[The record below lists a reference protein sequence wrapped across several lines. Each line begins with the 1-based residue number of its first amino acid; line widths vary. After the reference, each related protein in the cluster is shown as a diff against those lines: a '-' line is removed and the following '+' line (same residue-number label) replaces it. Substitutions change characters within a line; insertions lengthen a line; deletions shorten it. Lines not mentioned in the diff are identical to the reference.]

1 MDRIDMLRAFVA
13 VVDAGSFTAAG
24 ERLRMSNKLVSKYV
38 AALEQRIG
46 TTLLH
51 RTTRALSLTADG
63 ETYLAQARRALAGFD
78 ALDAAL
84 DSGQG
89 ALSGNLRITAPATF
103 GEMFVTELT
112 HDFLRDHPRV
122 TIDLELTDR
131 YINLP
136 AEAFDIA
143 IRIGNLSDSSMMS
156 RRLGQTE
163 AWVVASP
170 AYLAINGVPQVPDD
184 LRDHQ
189 CIRDTND
196 SSFNRTSFVVAGKPI
211 SLALQARIS
220 VNSAGAVCRLA
231 LAGEG
236 VAIVPAFAVQSEVA
250 AGRLIRLLAAYAT
263 SQLDIQALHMP
274 RPFPVPRVSAY
285 LDYLRDRLRPRLRQE
300 SPRDS

>member
-24 ERLRMSNKLVSKYV
+24 QRLRMSNKLVSKYV
-38 AALEQRIG
+38 AALEERIG

-63 ETYLAQARRALAGFD
+63 EAYLAQARRALSAFE
-78 ALDAAL
+78 ALDASL
-84 DSGQG
+84 NRDQG
-89 ALSGNLRITAPATF
+89 ALSGHLRITAPATF
-103 GEMFVTELT
+103 GELFVTELT

-143 IRIGNLSDSSMMS
+143 IRIGNLSDSSMLS
-156 RRLGQTE
+156 RKLGQTT

-170 AYLAINGVPQVPDD
+170 AYLALNGTPLQPTD
-184 LRDHQ
+184 LRDHR

-196 SSFNRTSFVVAGKPI
+196 SSFNRTSFVVAGQPV

-236 VAIVPAFAVQSEVA
+236 VAIVPAFAVEAQVRE
-250 AGRLIRLLAAYAT
+250 GRLIRLLQPYAT
-263 SQLDIQALHMP
+263 SQLDIQALHLP
-274 RPFPVPRVSAY
+274 RPFAVPRVTAY
-285 LDYLRDRLRPRLRQE
+285 LDFLRDRLRPRLTPE
-300 SPRDS
+300 PHPDS

>member
-38 AALEQRIG
+38 AALEDRIG

-63 ETYLAQARRALAGFD
+63 ETYLAQARRALTAFE
-78 ALDAAL
+78 ALEGVL
-84 DSGQG
+84 DRDQ
-89 ALSGNLRITAPATF
+89 ATLSGNLRITAPATF
-103 GEMFVTELT
+103 GEIFVTALT

-143 IRIGNLSDSSMMS
+143 IRIGNLGDSSMMS
-156 RRLGQTE
+156 RKLGRTE

-170 AYLAINGVPQVPDD
+170 AYLAISGVPQVPGD
-184 LRDHQ
+184 LRDHL

-196 SSFNRTSFVVAGKPI
+196 SSFSRTSFVVAGKPV

-220 VNSAGAVCRLA
+220 VNSASAVCRLA

-236 VAIVPAFAVQSEVA
+236 VAIVPAFAVQTEVA
-250 AGRLIRLLAAYAT
+250 AGRLIRLLAPYAT
-263 SQLDIQALHMP
+263 NQMDIQALHLP
-274 RPFPVPRVSAY
+274 RPFPVPRVAAY
-285 LDYLRDRLRPRLRQE
+285 LDYLRERLKPRLDPE
-300 SPRDS
+300 S